1 MSDEARQDRRK
12 FLLTVLRGGAAA
24 LLVGGAVALTGRQGT
39 CVNNQICRGCGQRED
54 CDLPAAQAFKQ
65 GNERR

>member
-24 LLVGGAVALTGRQGT
+24 LLVGGTIALTGRRGE
-39 CVNNQICRGCGQRED
+39 CVNNQVCGGCGQREE
-54 CDLPAAQAFKQ
+54 CDLPAAQAFKEAA
-65 GNERR
+65 ERR